1 MEQTITPAELK
12 AACLKY
18 ANADLRKV
26 RKCGE
31 LTIAQT
37 ALGNLGVSWSKEAG
51 YRVVVEG
58 FNPRVLIV
66 SAKTSEVAAVIAE
79 AFDTSACAVAA

>member
-1 MEQTITPAELK
+1 MEQTLSATEIKTI
-12 AACLKY
+12 CLKY

-37 ALGNLGVSWSKEAG
+37 RLGNLGVSWTKDAG

-66 SAKTSEVAAVIAE
+66 SAKTSEVAALIAD
-79 AFDTSACAVAA
+79 AFEVSAA